1 MLMRIFSS
9 VLTMALVIFIFLLV
23 GCTPKV
29 TEPVVKQETTQ
40 STPPPTDQGAASP
53 CAKFSDAQNPEG
65 VKTAHVLYRDFMKQN
80 QIDEAI
86 VYWEKAY
93 GSAPAADGYRDYH
106 FLDGVKIQEH
116 LMKSE
121 TDATKLKALQNRVF
135 ELYEEAADCYPAKQ
149 SLYKGLKAFKLYYT
163 YPDAATQ
170 EEKYELFKEVIDKDG
185 EKTADFIV
193 NPFTALLLENI
204 VANKISKEEGKKY
217 AQKIFD
223 IVEYGTKNCKNT
235 KECDRWALV
244 SGYAPARLEEL
255 EGIENFYPCKY
266 YKDKYTKEYE
276 ANPTDCETISLVYSR
291 LKWGKCPETDALLQ
305 KLKPEIDRCFPPEV
319 TPTTTS
325 GPSCNSLL
333 REANYSEAIECYEGR
348 AQNSSDPQKS
358 AEYYLTIAKIYY
370 AHLKK
375 YSSSRKYARKALEL
389 KPGWGKAHILIGK
402 LYASS
407 GPLCGPGRGFDSQV
421 VTWVAIDEW
430 NKAKKDSET
439 SAEATKLIGKYYQYM
454 PSKEDIFQRS
464 MKVGDSYT
472 VKCWINQST
481 KVRTP

>member
-1 MLMRIFSS
+1 MKIH
-9 VLTMALVIFIFLLV
+9 TICALVSILFLSLV
-23 GCTPKV
+23 IGCTPKV
-29 TEPVVKQETTQ
+29 TAPVVTQEPAK
-40 STPPPTDQGAASP
+40 STPPPKDVGDASP
-53 CAKFSDAQNPEG
+53 CKKFSDAQNPEG
-65 VKTAHVLYRDFMKQN
+65 VKTAHVLYRDFLKQN

-86 VYWEKAY
+86 PYWEKAY
-93 GSAPAADGYRDYH
+93 GAAPAADGFRDYH

-116 LMKSE
+116 LIKSE
-121 TDATKLKALQNRVF
+121 TDAAKIKSLQNRIF
-135 ELYEEAADCYPAKQ
+135 ELYDEAAKCYPDKS

-163 YPDAATQ
+163 FPNLATDQ
-170 EEKYELFKEVIDKDG
+170 EKYELFKEVIDKDG

-204 VANKISKEEGKKY
+204 VNKRVEMQEGREYAKKVM
-217 AQKIFD
+217 D
-223 IVEYGTKNCKNT
+223 IVSYGTKNCKNT
-235 KECDRWALV
+235 KECDRWDLV
-244 SGYAPARLEEL
+244 EGYSPVRLEEL
-255 EGIENFYPCKY
+255 EGIENFYSCDY
-266 YKDKYTKEYE
+266 YKEKYTKEYE

-291 LKWGKCPETDALLQ
+291 LKWGKCPDSDALLT

-319 TPTTTS
+319 TTTTSS
-325 GPSCNSLL
+325 GPSCNTLL
-333 REANYSEAIECYEGR
+333 REANYSQAIECYEGR
-348 AQNSSDPQKS
+348 AERSTNPEKS

-375 YSSSRKYARKALEL
+375 FSASRKYARKALNL

-430 NKAKKDSET
+430 NKAKKDPET
-439 SAEATKLIGKYYQYM
+439 ATEARTLIGKYQQYM

-464 MKVGDSYT
+464 INEGDSFT